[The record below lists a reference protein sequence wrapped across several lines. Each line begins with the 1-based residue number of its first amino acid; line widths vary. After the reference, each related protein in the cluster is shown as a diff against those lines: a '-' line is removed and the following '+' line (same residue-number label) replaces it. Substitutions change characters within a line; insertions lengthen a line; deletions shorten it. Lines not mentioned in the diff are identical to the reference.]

1 MDESTLRK
9 EILEIIESSLL
20 QGNKNINDFSNKLKE
35 KILSKIQ
42 IKELIKL
49 IETILQEKQIF
60 FLRHAQAEHNVN
72 KGINS
77 KKIYDSGLTEEG
89 INQTENILVLLREL
103 DIKFDIIYI
112 SPLKRA
118 LQTFYFIEKY
128 FKNKNNKCEYFITD
142 LIREALTDRDKN
154 KGMNLKQLK
163 EFILYNKINVNLNF
177 ITKEFWWVDSGN
189 FEENP
194 QPEIRK
200 LFKMRIR
207 IFLLW
212 IIFRF
217 EKNILLISHS
227 KVNRILNNNVKVKN
241 SQMIQLKFENLL
253 KNCVKFCK
261 NELEVENKKYK

>member
-9 EILEIIESSLL
+9 GILEIIESSLL
-20 QGNKNINDFSNKLKE
+20 QGNKNINDFSNKLKK
-35 KILSKIQ
+35 KILSTIEKTD
-42 IKELIKL
+42 LIKL
-49 IETILQEKQIF
+49 IETILKEKQIF
-60 FLRHAQAEHNVN
+60 FLRHAQSEHNVN
-72 KGINS
+72 KGINA
-77 KKIYDSGLTEEG
+77 KKIYDSGLTQEG
-89 INQTENILVLLREL
+89 IKQTENILVLLREL
-103 DIKFDIIYI
+103 DITFDIIYI

-118 LQTFYFIEKY
+118 LQTFYYIEKY
-128 FKNKNNKCEYFITD
+128 FKSKNNKSEYFMTD

-163 EFILYNKINVNLNF
+163 EFILYNKINVNINF

-194 QPEIRK
+194 EPEIRK

-253 KNCVKFCK
+253 KNCVKFFK

>member
-1 MDESTLRK
+1 M
-9 EILEIIESSLL
+9 
-20 QGNKNINDFSNKLKE
+20 
-35 KILSKIQ
+35 
-42 IKELIKL
+42 
-49 IETILQEKQIF
+49 
-60 FLRHAQAEHNVN
+60 
-72 KGINS
+72 
-77 KKIYDSGLTEEG
+77 
-89 INQTENILVLLREL
+89 LLREL
-103 DIKFDIIYI
+103 DITFDIIYI

-118 LQTFYFIEKY
+118 LQTFYYIEKY
-128 FKNKNNKCEYFITD
+128 FKSKNNKSEYFMTD

-163 EFILYNKINVNLNF
+163 EFILYNKINVNINF

-194 QPEIRK
+194 EPEIRK

-227 KVNRILNNNVKVKN
+227 KVNRLLNNNVKVKN
-241 SQMIQLKFENLL
+241 SQIIQLKFENLL
-253 KNCVKFCK
+253 QNCVKFF
-261 NELEVENKKYK
+261 KK

>member
-1 MDESTLRK
+1 M
-9 EILEIIESSLL
+9 
-20 QGNKNINDFSNKLKE
+20 
-35 KILSKIQ
+35 
-42 IKELIKL
+42 
-49 IETILQEKQIF
+49 
-60 FLRHAQAEHNVN
+60 
-72 KGINS
+72 
-77 KKIYDSGLTEEG
+77 
-89 INQTENILVLLREL
+89 

-163 EFILYNKINVNLNF
+163 EFIIYNKINVNLNF

-189 FEENP
+189 FEEK
-194 QPEIRK
+194 PEPEKRK

-253 KNCVKFCK
+253 KNCVKFFK

>member
-1 MDESTLRK
+1 MEKSTLRK

-20 QGNKNINDFSNKLKE
+20 QGNKNINDFTNKLKK
-35 KILSKIQ
+35 KILSTIEKTD
-42 IKELIKL
+42 LIKL
-49 IETILQEKQIF
+49 IETILKEKQIF
-60 FLRHAQAEHNVN
+60 FLRHAQSEHNVN
-72 KGINS
+72 KGINA
-77 KKIYDSGLTEEG
+77 KKIYDSGLTQEG
-89 INQTENILVLLREL
+89 IKQTENILVLLREL
-103 DIKFDIIYI
+103 DITFDIIYI

-118 LQTFYFIEKY
+118 LQTFYYIEKY
-128 FKNKNNKCEYFITD
+128 FKSKNNKSEYFMTD

-163 EFILYNKINVNLNF
+163 EFILYNKINVNINF

-194 QPEIRK
+194 EPEIRK

-227 KVNRILNNNVKVKN
+227 KVNRLLNNNVKVKN

-253 KNCVKFCK
+253 QNCVKFF
-261 NELEVENKKYK
+261 KK